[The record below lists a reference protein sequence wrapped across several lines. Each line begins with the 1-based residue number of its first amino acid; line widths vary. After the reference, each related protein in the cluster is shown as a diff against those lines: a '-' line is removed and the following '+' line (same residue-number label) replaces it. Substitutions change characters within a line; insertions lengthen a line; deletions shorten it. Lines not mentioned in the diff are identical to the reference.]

1 MLGQLVVGFYLSTGT
16 DGCESSFFS
25 LACCRKQCLIQVS
38 GWDKTAP
45 GSELEPVYVREKP
58 LVSLKKKKK
67 KSKQTKNPFLIFVS
81 EVSMG
86 NMTKKGRKSG
96 SLILSP

>member
-58 LVSLKKKKK
+58 LVSFCFFL
-67 KSKQTKNPFLIFVS
+67 QTKNPFLIFVS

>member
-58 LVSLKKKKK
+58 LVSFCFKKKKK
-67 KSKQTKNPFLIFVS
+67 KQAN
-81 EVSMG
+81 
-86 NMTKKGRKSG
+86 KKSVFDFC
-96 SLILSP
+96 L